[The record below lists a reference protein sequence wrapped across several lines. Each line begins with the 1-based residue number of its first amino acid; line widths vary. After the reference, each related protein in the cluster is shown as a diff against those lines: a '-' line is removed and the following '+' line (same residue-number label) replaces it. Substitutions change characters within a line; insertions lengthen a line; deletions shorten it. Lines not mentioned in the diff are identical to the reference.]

1 MSALPP
7 GSTIGILGGGQLGR
21 MLAIAAARL
30 GFNVHIYSDTSGPAF
45 DVCVAHTL
53 GAYDDSEAVAAWA
66 AKVDVVT
73 YEFENVPL
81 AAAAAAASKK
91 PVRPNARALEAA
103 QDRLAEKRFLESLGL
118 AVAPFYP
125 VDDTASLASA
135 IDAIGTPAILKTRR
149 LGYDGK
155 GQARIATPADAG
167 RALEAIGN
175 APAILE
181 GHVRFDCEISVLL
194 ARGIDGATASYDIP
208 LNTHVDGI
216 LATSAVPGPLSEAL
230 AARAQEAAARIADA
244 LDYVGL
250 IAVEMF
256 YAGKNAE
263 RPLVVNEFAPRV
275 HNSGHWTLDA
285 CAVCQF
291 ENHIRAV
298 AGWPIAATARHSDAV
313 MTNLIGSDVN
323 DWLTLA
329 GEPGACLHLYGK
341 NEARPGR
348 KMGHIT
354 RLQALSSKIAG

>member
-21 MLAIAAARL
+21 MLSIAAARL
-30 GFNVHIYSDTSGPAF
+30 GFKVHIYSDTSGPAF
-45 DVCVAHTL
+45 DVSAAHTL
-53 GAYDDSEAVAAWA
+53 GPYEDIDRISAWA
-66 AKVDVVT
+66 GEVDIVT

-81 AAAAAAASKK
+81 AAAAAAAAVK
-91 PVRPNARALEAA
+91 PVRPGARALEAA
-103 QDRLAEKRFLESLGL
+103 QDRLVEKRFVQSLGL
-118 AVAPFYP
+118 AVAPFAP
-125 VDDTASLASA
+125 VDDMASLTAALES
-135 IDAIGTPAILKTRR
+135 IGTPAVLKTRQ

-155 GQARIATPADAG
+155 GQARIATFEEAAAALDAI
-167 RALEAIGN
+167 AQ

-181 GHVRFDCEISVLL
+181 GHVKFECEVSVLL
-194 ARGIDGATASYDIP
+194 TRGLDGTTASYDVP
-208 LNTHVDGI
+208 LNTHVNGI
-216 LATSAVPGPLSEAL
+216 LATSTVPGPLPEAT
-230 AARAQEAAARIADA
+230 ARQAVEAAGRIAAA

-256 YAGKNAE
+256 YAGAGAAQ
-263 RPLVVNEFAPRV
+263 PLIVNEFAPRV

-313 MTNLIGSDVN
+313 MTNLIGADVN
-323 DWLTLA
+323 DWPALA
-329 GEPGACLHLYGK
+329 AESGACLHLYGK
-341 NEARPGR
+341 RDARSGR

-354 RLQALSSKIAG
+354 RLTPMKM